1 MVIGQFSPI
10 TGGAERQCLT
20 LCRALHRRGHE
31 VRVLTV
37 WQSRDWPRR
46 EEIEGVTVERVW
58 YPQLR
63 LFAFKI
69 VGFGFLAWLTFTCKV
84 LKTIRGFDIVHVH
97 QGLWPAFSATLAAT
111 LAGKPILCK
120 IGNSGARF
128 DLRVLWRNHL
138 YGPVAVQLMKRKV
151 ERFVSTSTAVGR
163 DLQSWGIPSQ
173 KLAHIPNGVELREEV
188 KGLLSHP
195 GRKRTDDQVRFLFVG
210 SLTAKKNTL
219 LFPEALKRLP
229 SDYRNRIRLTVLG
242 DGPQRSTLA
251 DRLQAD
257 GLTRSVQLAGFVGQ
271 PDEHFLNSEVFVLPS
286 LTEGLSN
293 AALEAMS
300 WGLPLILSFA
310 GGNTDLVERREN
322 PGEVDIN
329 RRHFVEGCN
338 GLLVDPGRAE
348 SLAEAFKFMIDYPEK
363 RLSMGRRSYE
373 IVAARYSMDRVV
385 GQYEALY
392 DQCRFPGGQ
401 NR

>member
-1 MVIGQFSPI
+1 M
-10 TGGAERQCLT
+10 
-20 LCRALHRRGHE
+20 
-31 VRVLTV
+31 
-37 WQSRDWPRR
+37 
-46 EEIEGVTVERVW
+46 
-58 YPQLR
+58 
-63 LFAFKI
+63 
-69 VGFGFLAWLTFTCKV
+69 
-84 LKTIRGFDIVHVH
+84 
-97 QGLWPAFSATLAAT
+97 
-111 LAGKPILCK
+111 
-120 IGNSGARF
+120 
-128 DLRVLWRNHL
+128 
-138 YGPVAVQLMKRKV
+138 
-151 ERFVSTSTAVGR
+151 
-163 DLQSWGIPSQ
+163 
-173 KLAHIPNGVELREEV
+173 
-188 KGLLSHP
+188 
-195 GRKRTDDQVRFLFVG
+195 
-210 SLTAKKNTL
+210 
-219 LFPEALKRLP
+219 FPEALKRLP

-310 GGNTDLVERREN
+310 GGNTDLVERSEN

-338 GLLVDPGRAE
+338 GLLVDSGRAE

-392 DQCRFPGGQ
+392 GQCRFPGGQ